1 MLELKNLLHRTSVAN
16 GTKRRRGPSLLRSLR
31 GQSGIMVPKATL

>member
-16 GTKRRRGPSLLRSLR
+16 GTKRLGGPSLLRSL
-31 GQSGIMVPKATL
+31 